1 MSKFITLVVETDDDT
16 LLDDLRKLIELNEEE
31 SRLISSMRRK
41 LKVHSEEGC
50 PKGPQGKKGMPYNLQ
65 D

>member
-41 LKVHSEEGC
+41 LKVHSEKDYPEE
-50 PKGPQGKKGMPYNLQ
+50 
-65 D
+65 